1 MVAFWQEALHY
12 ILREP
17 ASNGWAV
24 LCNPKGKGPNLSFKH
39 ATDELHIGVG
49 FTYTIIPAIRVLM
62 LND

>member
-1 MVAFWQEALHY
+1 MAGRFFAIQKERVPIY
-12 ILREP
+12 
-17 ASNGWAV
+17 
-24 LCNPKGKGPNLSFKH
+24 LSKH